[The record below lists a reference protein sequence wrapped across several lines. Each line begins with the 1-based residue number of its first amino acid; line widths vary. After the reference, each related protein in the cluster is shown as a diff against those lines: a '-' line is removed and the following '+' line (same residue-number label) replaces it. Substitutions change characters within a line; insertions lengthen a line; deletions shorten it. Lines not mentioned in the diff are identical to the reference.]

1 MAPTTVRSAD
11 GTKRAQTRR
20 WQTPSD
26 PRRWWREP
34 DGIRTTSVT
43 IGRPTFTVDDGAGGT
58 LVTYRNPDRVSR
70 LALDKAAEMFAGRG
84 VTTATAAQW
93 LEAASPFH
101 QLGVSALR
109 KQLNRNPP
117 VGWAKT
123 GRGEW
128 KRR

>member
-1 MAPTTVRSAD
+1 MPPH
-11 GTKRAQTRR
+11 RALPGHRNPATNK
-20 WQTPSD
+20 
-26 PRRWWREP
+26 P
-34 DGIRTTSVT
+34 DYRYQEGLLATDQK
-43 IGRPTFTVDDGAGGT
+43 RPTFTVDDGAGGT
-58 LVTYRNPDRVSR
+58 LVTYRKPDRVSR

-84 VTTATAAQW
+84 VTTATAAQC

-101 QLGVSALR
+101 QMGVSALR

>member
-1 MAPTTVRSAD
+1 MATWPAALRSLGAPNTAFRRDTHRERRPQRPLGRRHEKSAD
-11 GTKRAQTRR
+11 QK
-20 WQTPSD
+20 
-26 PRRWWREP
+26 
-34 DGIRTTSVT
+34 
-43 IGRPTFTVDDGAGGT
+43 RPTFTVDDGAGGT
-58 LVTYRNPDRVSR
+58 LVTYRKPDRVSR

-84 VTTATAAQW
+84 VTTATAAQC

-101 QLGVSALR
+101 QMGVSALR